1 MSYSLFVDSSEFLT
15 IGLLDNN
22 LKWAEFETYKNKKSS
37 GVFHGLL
44 EEILSKYKIDL
55 FSLERVFYCA
65 GPGSYTGV
73 RLVEGFAQ
81 ILRWKKIQT
90 NSFYFFNVPKMLNH
104 KKGKWISEAHKG
116 EFFIYSWDE
125 NSNKTTLVPKADF
138 SYEDDEDIYTISS
151 SIEQIPNSLSTLEL
165 IEKYPKELFSRVIV
179 DNLSESPYYYRAID
193 KEFTKPRQTK
203 GL

>member
-15 IGLLDNN
+15 IGLLDKE

-44 EEILSKYKIDL
+44 EEILVKHELDL
-55 FSLERVFYCA
+55 FKLERVFYCA

-81 ILRWKKIQT
+81 ILRWKEIKT
-90 NSFYFFNVPKMLNH
+90 NSFYFFDVPKMLNH
-104 KKGKWISEAHKG
+104 TKGKWISEAHKG
-116 EFFIYSWDE
+116 EFFVYSWDQ
-125 NSNKTTLVPKADF
+125 NSSETNLVPKKDF
-138 SYEDDEDIYTISS
+138 SLETDENIFTISS
-151 SIEQIPNSLSTLEL
+151 SIEMIPNSLSTLEL
-165 IEKYPKELFSRVIV
+165 IEKFPKELFSKVKAE
-179 DNLSESPYYYRAID
+179 DLSEAPYYYRAID
-193 KEFTKPRQTK
+193 KEFTKPRSSK